1 MQQNTKKYW
10 RTDKLGLFDDTG
22 FANNATILLN
32 FLKMKCLLKCLLS
45 WSALQFKLLNIF
57 W

>member
-22 FANNATILLN
+22 FANNATIL
-32 FLKMKCLLKCLLS
+32 KMKCLLT
-45 WSALQFKLLNIF
+45 F
-57 W
+57 

>member
-57 W
+57 